1 MQKSGKCKATFCINY
16 AFKKFAKILNWKI
29 SEKELLLHCCMKQI
43 AFFAP
48 IDELKKHSVNVININ
63 QISTTR
69 PLV

>member
-1 MQKSGKCKATFCINY
+1 MHLKSSQ
-16 AFKKFAKILNWKI
+16 KILSWKI

-48 IDELKKHSVNVININ
+48 VDELKKHSVYVININ